1 MPIPVRGKCIADLDD
16 NRLRDIQEDFHDG
29 RLLVI
34 DEKSMMGS
42 EMFNIIDQR
51 LRQIK
56 GKPRTPFGGISII
69 IMGDFAQLPP
79 VGDRP
84 LYAKSDT
91 TSKLNNCQ
99 EMGAMLYDL
108 FTDVIIFNEIMRQQ
122 GDEEKEF
129 RDVLERLSGGTMTY
143 EDWQWLQ
150 RQNFYEMSKSQ
161 QLEFENTGV
170 ELCAIP
176 RDCKK
181 QNIKRIHALGT
192 APCPI
197 QAVNMPI
204 AAKQAEPT
212 TAGGLH
218 NSTLIA
224 REAQVYITTNI
235 WKEAG
240 VTNGT
245 MCTVKE
251 IVGADGKNHQSCLL
265 LFWSTSQITRAHP
278 FLNLRQT
285 LYQ

>member
-1 MPIPVRGKCIADLDD
+1 MKRESLSNLSLK
-16 NRLRDIQEDFHDG
+16 IQEWE
-29 RLLVI
+29 L
-34 DEKSMMGS
+34 
-42 EMFNIIDQR
+42 
-51 LRQIK
+51 
-56 GKPRTPFGGISII
+56 
-69 IMGDFAQLPP
+69 FAK
-79 VGDRP
+79 R
-84 LYAKSDT
+84 
-91 TSKLNNCQ
+91 
-99 EMGAMLYDL
+99 
-108 FTDVIIFNEIMRQQ
+108 
-122 GDEEKEF
+122 
-129 RDVLERLSGGTMTY
+129 RDY
-143 EDWQWLQ
+143 
-150 RQNFYEMSKSQ
+150 
-161 QLEFENTGV
+161 
-170 ELCAIP
+170 
-176 RDCKK
+176 KK